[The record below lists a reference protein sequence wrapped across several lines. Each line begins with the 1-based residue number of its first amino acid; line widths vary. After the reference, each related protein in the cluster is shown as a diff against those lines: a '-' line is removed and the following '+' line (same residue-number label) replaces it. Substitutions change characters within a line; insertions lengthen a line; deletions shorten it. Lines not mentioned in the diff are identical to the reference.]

1 MEEAQVPVPQSV
13 AVAAATVAAATVAA
27 ATVAAATVAAAT
39 VAAATVEAATVE
51 ATVEAQAA
59 VAALEDP
66 LGIHSLAAPEVVVD
80 SEAVPETRPRAFS
93 RS

>member
-13 AVAAATVAAATVAA
+13 AESAAAVATPGEAVAALVA
-27 ATVAAATVAAAT
+27 
-39 VAAATVEAATVE
+39 
-51 ATVEAQAA
+51 AQAA

-80 SEAVPETRPRAFS
+80 SEAVPENRPRAFS

>member
-13 AVAAATVAAATVAA
+13 EESAGAVAAAP
-27 ATVAAATVAAAT
+27 
-39 VAAATVEAATVE
+39 VEAVE
-51 ATVEAQAA
+51 AVEAQAA

-66 LGIHSLAAPEVVVD
+66 LGIHSLADPEVVVD

>member
-13 AVAAATVAAATVAA
+13 EESAVAVAVAP
-27 ATVAAATVAAAT
+27 
-39 VAAATVEAATVE
+39 VEAL
-51 ATVEAQAA
+51 VEAQAA

-66 LGIHSLAAPEVVVD
+66 LGIHSLADPEVVVD

>member
-13 AVAAATVAAATVAA
+13 EESAAAVAAAP
-27 ATVAAATVAAAT
+27 
-39 VAAATVEAATVE
+39 VEAVE
-51 ATVEAQAA
+51 ALEALEALVEALVEAQAA

-66 LGIHSLAAPEVVVD
+66 LGIHSLADPEVVVD

>member
-13 AVAAATVAAATVAA
+13 EESAAAVAAAP
-27 ATVAAATVAAAT
+27 
-39 VAAATVEAATVE
+39 VEAVE
-51 ATVEAQAA
+51 ALVEALVEAQAA

-66 LGIHSLAAPEVVVD
+66 LGIHSLADPEVVVD

>member
-27 ATVAAATVAAAT
+27 L
-39 VAAATVEAATVE
+39 
-51 ATVEAQAA
+51 VEAQAA